1 MEGLSLPIRE
11 IVGITEELTRYR
23 RDHRLMDRLTV
34 TRGYAELV
42 QLDPENVSYYGKLHA
57 SLQRLSEM
65 ATQRGLRSVTERIR
79 RMGVPDM
86 ETAPNIRI
94 VRIA

>member
-1 MEGLSLPIRE
+1 ME

-42 QLDPENVSYYGKLHA
+42 QLDPENHSYYGKLQH

-79 RMGVPDM
+79 RMGIT
-86 ETAPNIRI
+86 EAKPNHGIQI